1 LKFETGDRRE
11 NLELATGDCSLPG
24 SEDCSLLDSKAW
36 VGCEELVV
44 LKSSSFVSDCVEFS
58 CKEEFSML
66 LRSDRRTTGAAD
78 DGCSEG
84 LDDGIILGNLLGLDD
99 GNRLGS

>member
-1 LKFETGDRRE
+1 
-11 NLELATGDCSLPG
+11 
-24 SEDCSLLDSKAW
+24 
-36 VGCEELVV
+36 
-44 LKSSSFVSDCVEFS
+44 
-58 CKEEFSML
+58 ML